1 MSYVSNIPETSM
13 AYSRPNGGI
22 TKFAAVDF
30 SGNRKRSLLNV
41 KACQP
46 AYKGATARHRFYCV
60 WF

>member
-1 MSYVSNIPETSM
+1 M